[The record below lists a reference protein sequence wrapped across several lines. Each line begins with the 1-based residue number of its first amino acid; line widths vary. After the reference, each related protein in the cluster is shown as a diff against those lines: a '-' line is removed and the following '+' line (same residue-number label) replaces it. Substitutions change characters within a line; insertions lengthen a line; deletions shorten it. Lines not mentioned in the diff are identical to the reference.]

1 MSRQE
6 IRVGQFELVDGARQ
20 TDSDFIIATEPRTMF
35 APEARKGRLFILLET
50 DQQNERSKQACQ
62 LVANTIRKA
71 FYEDTSYSMTAS
83 LRKAALAANTAL
95 YKHNFALALNQ
106 RAYVG
111 VTCAIL
117 KDRDIFLA
125 QVAPAQAYALSN
137 GNLRALPTHPSWHS
151 AHDSA
156 TPFLRP
162 NALGT
167 SLYIDPELYRCAF
180 SPNDMLI
187 LCTSNIAHLLG
198 PRDVETI
205 LGQHDPDTAME
216 QVYELCAQHQIHDA
230 HALAVKM
237 QQVRFAA
244 HDTSATSATTQRTST
259 AHLSRFS
266 GDTLAHKAGTALSL
280 LGTWFGMHKEPAEQ
294 ADAAAPSHVSETKS
308 NADAAQA
315 PAEQP
320 VLLPPFPPKTLPIDT
335 GESLEARQQQV
346 GVAHAST
353 HTHEEQWPPSS
364 FLGED
369 QHERSSPMRAS
380 RTIDLSDTA
389 VWSLQSTRPYRSR
402 FEHRPLVDMSLA
414 EKLLL
419 PFRWTR
425 ATLDERLQR
434 RHPRYHHPTT
444 VSTSTSNRAIRSWSF
459 NALEEPQKPK
469 GIPWLRFLVLTLLVA
484 LLIVYGLSLSRQD
497 VRDRTV
503 QYLDQAEQRMAAVYA
518 APDYTSAVTRLEEA
532 GQAMAQLRS
541 TSQIT
546 VSNAAFW
553 LRYQDLQHE
562 YERAQSSVYL
572 VNFLDDL
579 TVLSEHPLPGG
590 RFASVAVPSTPTQ
603 AITDTNLIDALT
615 YIYALDGSS
624 DSAQLYRIPRDGGE
638 PEPFLSPND
647 TVRGT
652 TVGPIRAQAWRIDN
666 IIAIDQGNNGFGYY
680 LRESGEWNYIRLGGS
695 EIWTPRGRI
704 DLETYQ
710 GNLYVWGAEAN
721 EILKFASGRYGDIPT
736 LWINPDGL
744 QGRDIGASIDM
755 AIDGDVYLLQPDG
768 SVLVLNQG
776 AFLREIVPEQIT
788 PPITAVT
795 RFFVTG
801 TPEQGWIFLLDTM
814 NERIIQMDKT
824 SGRVIQQMQ
833 VRPSSELRLNQLT
846 DLYVDTGGSKSM
858 LYLVNGSQIMRY
870 TLPSAPQPFQPADE
884 DSQPAAPTGAP
895 AEATDATTD
904 TAPESIPTATT
915 AP

>member
-1 MSRQE
+1 VE
-6 IRVGQFELVDGARQ
+6 
-20 TDSDFIIATEPRTMF
+20 
-35 APEARKGRLFILLET
+35 
-50 DQQNERSKQACQ
+50 
-62 LVANTIRKA
+62 NTIRKA
-71 FYEDTSYSMTAS
+71 FYEDTSYSVTAS
-83 LRKAALAANTAL
+83 LRKATLAANTAL

-106 RAYVG
+106 RVYVG
-111 VTCAIL
+111 ITCAIL
-117 KDRDIFLA
+117 KDRDVFLA
-125 QVAPAQAYALSN
+125 QVAPAQAYALTD

-180 SPNDMLI
+180 RPSDMLI

-205 LGQHDPDTAME
+205 LSQHDPNAAME
-216 QVYELCAQHQIHDA
+216 QLQELCLQHQIADA
-230 HALAVKM
+230 HALAVKT
-237 QQVRFAA
+237 QQVRFA
-244 HDTSATSATTQRTST
+244 DQDRQPTSSTTAEQSHTVRLPRIGSD
-259 AHLSRFS
+259 S
-266 GDTLAHKAGTALSL
+266 LAHKAGAALSL
-280 LGTWFGMHKEPAEQ
+280 LGTRLGMRQKTTDQ
-294 ADAAAPSHVSETKS
+294 TDAAPPSRTPGRQNDA
-308 NADAAQA
+308 NAVQE
-315 PAEQP
+315 PVEPP

-346 GVAHAST
+346 SVAHTAIQDE
-353 HTHEEQWPPSS
+353 HWPPSS
-364 FLGED
+364 FMGED
-369 QHERSSPMRAS
+369 QHERSSPLRTS

-389 VWSLQSTRPYRSR
+389 VWSMQSTRPYRSR
-402 FEHRPLVDMSLA
+402 FERRPLVDMSLG

-419 PFRWTR
+419 PFRWSQ
-425 ATLDERLQR
+425 AKLSEHLQR
-434 RHPRYHHPTT
+434 RNPRYHHPAAI
-444 VSTSTSNRAIRSWSF
+444 SPSSSNRAIRSWSF
-459 NALEEPQKPK
+459 NALDEPQKPK
-469 GIPWLRFLVLTLLVA
+469 GVPWLRFLVLTLLVA
-484 LLIVYGLSLSRQD
+484 LLIVYGLNLSRQD
-497 VRDRTV
+497 TRDRTV
-503 QYLDQAEQRMAAVYA
+503 QYLDQAEQRMAAVYT
-518 APDYTSAVTRLEEA
+518 APDYDSAVERLEQA
-532 GQAMAQLRS
+532 GQAMAELRA

-579 TVLSEHPLPGG
+579 TVLAEHPLPGG
-590 RFASVAVPSTPTQ
+590 RFASVVVPSTPTQ
-603 AITDTNLIDALT
+603 SITDTNLIEALT
-615 YIYALDGSS
+615 YIYALDGNS
-624 DSAQLYRIPRDGGE
+624 DFAQLYRIPRDGGE
-638 PEPFLSPND
+638 PEEFLSPRD

-680 LRESGEWNYIRLGGS
+680 LRESGDWNYIRLGGS

-704 DLETYQ
+704 DLETYL
-710 GNLYVWGAEAN
+710 GNLYVWGAETN

-755 AIDGDVYLLQPDG
+755 AIDGDAYLLQPDG
-768 SVLVLNQG
+768 RVLVLNQG
-776 AFLREIVPEQIT
+776 AFAREIVPEQIT

-824 SGRVIQQMQ
+824 TGRIIQQMQ

-858 LYLVNGSQIMRY
+858 LYLVNGNQIMRY
-870 TLPSAPQPFQPADE
+870 TLPSAPQPFAPADE
-884 DSQPAAPTGAP
+884 ASQGTAP
-895 AEATDATTD
+895 AETPAETTD
-904 TAPESIPTATT
+904 TATDMVPEAAPTATAT
-915 AP
+915 P

>member
-1 MSRQE
+1 MPRQE
-6 IRVGQFELVDGARQ
+6 IRVGQFELVDSARQ
-20 TDSDFIIATEPRTMF
+20 SDSDFIIATEPRTLF
-35 APEARKGRLFILLET
+35 APEARKGQLFLLLEA
-50 DQQNERSKQACQ
+50 DQQNERSRQACQ
-62 LVANTIRKA
+62 LVARTIRKA
-71 FYEDTSYSMTAS
+71 FYEDTSYSVTAS
-83 LRKAALAANTAL
+83 LRKATLAANTAL
-95 YKHNFALALNQ
+95 YKYNFALTLNQ

-117 KDRDIFLA
+117 KDRDVFLA
-125 QVAPAQAYALSN
+125 QVAPAQAYTLTD
-137 GNLRALPTHPSWHS
+137 GNLRAMPTHPSWHS
-151 AHDSA
+151 AHDSS

-167 SLYIDPELYRCAF
+167 SLYIDPELYRCSF
-180 SPNDMLI
+180 SPSDMLL

-205 LGQHDPDTAME
+205 LGQHDPNAAME
-216 QVYELCAQHQIHDA
+216 QLYELCAQHQVANA
-230 HALAVKM
+230 HALAVKT
-237 QQVRFAA
+237 QQVRFSAQ
-244 HDTSATSATTQRTST
+244 DESVSSATAKKPSRV
-259 AHLSRFS
+259 AHLSRFGS
-266 GDTLAHKAGTALSL
+266 DTLTHKAGAALSL
-280 LGTWFGMHKEPAEQ
+280 LGTWLGKEQGTPEQ
-294 ADAAAPSHVSETKS
+294 AHASPPSHMVGSEDNGK
-308 NADAAQA
+308 
-315 PAEQP
+315 AERPPVEPP

-346 GVAHAST
+346 SVAPVAT
-353 HTHEEQWPPSS
+353 QEEQWPPSS

-369 QHERSSPMRAS
+369 QQERSSPLRTS
-380 RTIDLSDTA
+380 HTIDLSDTA
-389 VWSLQSTRPYRSR
+389 VWSMQSTRPYRSR
-402 FEHRPLVDMSLA
+402 FERRPLVDMSLT

-419 PFRWTR
+419 PFRWTQ
-425 ATLDERLQR
+425 ATLSEYLQR
-434 RHPRYHHPTT
+434 RHPRHQRPAL
-444 VSTSTSNRAIRSWSF
+444 VSAPSNNRAIRSWSF
-459 NALEEPQKPK
+459 NALEETPQPRSV
-469 GIPWLRFLVLTLLVA
+469 PWLRFLVLTLLVA
-484 LLIVYGLSLSRQD
+484 LLVVYGLNFSRQD
-497 VRDRTV
+497 ARDRTV
-503 QYLDQAEQRMAAVYA
+503 QYLDQAEQRMAAVYT
-518 APDYTSAVTRLEEA
+518 APDYDNAVERLEQA
-532 GQAMAQLRS
+532 GQAMAELRA

-572 VNFLDDL
+572 INFLDDL

-590 RFASVAVPSTPTQ
+590 RFASVVVPSAPTGT
-603 AITDTNLIDALT
+603 ITDTNRLEALT
-615 YIYALDGSS
+615 YIYALDGNS
-624 DSAQLYRIPRDGGE
+624 DFAQLYRIPRDGGT
-638 PEPFLSPND
+638 PEEFLSPND

-680 LRESGEWNYIRLGGS
+680 LRESGGWNYIRLGGS
-695 EIWTPRGRI
+695 EIWMPRGRI

-710 GNLYVWGAEAN
+710 GNLYVWGAETN

-768 SVLVLNQG
+768 NVLVLNQG
-776 AFLREIVPEQIT
+776 AFSREIVPEQIT

-814 NERIIQMDKT
+814 NERIIQMDKR

-846 DLYVDTGGSKSM
+846 DLYVDTSGSKSM
-858 LYLVNGSQIMRY
+858 LYLVNGNQIMRY
-870 TLPSAPQPFQPADE
+870 TLPSAPQPFQPADTASE
-884 DSQPAAPTGAP
+884 STVP
-895 AEATDATTD
+895 AEATDAATSTP
-904 TAPESIPTATT
+904 PEAAPTAT
-915 AP
+915 P